1 MRIAYEK
8 DPADFT
14 GLYFGR
20 ITDCLVTAGIEI
32 GTGTGRNT
40 SDIIPHFIPLYMAL
54 IIRYRKLSRSKRAA
68 PMEKG
73 ELLAGCFKSS

>member
-32 GTGTGRNT
+32 LEELRIAWSQRG
-40 SDIIPHFIPLYMAL
+40 L
-54 IIRYRKLSRSKRAA
+54 KLERER
-68 PMEKG
+68 E
-73 ELLAGCFKSS
+73 ETLAT